1 MVINY
6 YNGDIMTSSLTLP
19 GSGFHLPRRKHS
31 LHDVLDWD
39 RPEPGPQ
46 SDNMQR
52 IVDTVKKPGIIYQH
66 FSLRVA
72 LIPILYVIKDS
83 VVPSLQLPASFSF
96 RFFQSNHTYF
106 ISFQLLHFLFAILNA
121 ALGACHQGYVIV

>member
-39 RPEPGPQ
+39 RSELGPQ
-46 SDNMQR
+46 SDNLQR
-52 IVDTVKKPGIIYQH
+52 MDIVKRTSKIISRYIIKHYYQN
-66 FSLRVA
+66 F
-72 LIPILYVIKDS
+72 
-83 VVPSLQLPASFSF
+83 
-96 RFFQSNHTYF
+96 
-106 ISFQLLHFLFAILNA
+106 
-121 ALGACHQGYVIV
+121 

>member
-46 SDNMQR
+46 SDNLQR
-52 IVDTVKKPGIIYQH
+52 IVDIVKRPGDLQTYTYIHVKNHGQYYIIIQ
-66 FSLRVA
+66 A
-72 LIPILYVIKDS
+72 LH
-83 VVPSLQLPASFSF
+83 LQ
-96 RFFQSNHTYF
+96 
-106 ISFQLLHFLFAILNA
+106 
-121 ALGACHQGYVIV
+121 

>member
-6 YNGDIMTSSLTLP
+6 YNCDIMTSSLTLP

-46 SDNMQR
+46 SDNLQR
-52 IVDTVKKPGIIYQH
+52 IVDIVKRSGITILRYIRAVRQVTIDIRVFSYHPGCIIM
-66 FSLRVA
+66 
-72 LIPILYVIKDS
+72 
-83 VVPSLQLPASFSF
+83 
-96 RFFQSNHTYF
+96 
-106 ISFQLLHFLFAILNA
+106 
-121 ALGACHQGYVIV
+121 

>member
-39 RPEPGPQ
+39 RSESGSQ
-46 SDNMQR
+46 SDNLQR
-52 IVDTVKKPGIIYQH
+52 IVDIVKRTGK
-66 FSLRVA
+66 
-72 LIPILYVIKDS
+72 
-83 VVPSLQLPASFSF
+83 
-96 RFFQSNHTYF
+96 T
-106 ISFQLLHFLFAILNA
+106 ISR
-121 ALGACHQGYVIV
+121 YIVKYYYL

>member
-19 GSGFHLPRRKHS
+19 GSGFPFPRRKHS

-46 SDNMQR
+46 TDNLQR
-52 IVDTVKKPGIIYQH
+52 IDVKKSGKTRSH
-66 FSLRVA
+66 LRVYIVQC
-72 LIPILYVIKDS
+72 LCVI
-83 VVPSLQLPASFSF
+83 F
-96 RFFQSNHTYF
+96 
-106 ISFQLLHFLFAILNA
+106 
-121 ALGACHQGYVIV
+121 

>member
-39 RPEPGPQ
+39 RMEPQ
-46 SDNMQR
+46 SDNLQK
-52 IVDTVKKPGIIYQH
+52 IVDIVKKTGKTISRYIVKHYYQ
-66 FSLRVA
+66 
-72 LIPILYVIKDS
+72 K
-83 VVPSLQLPASFSF
+83 
-96 RFFQSNHTYF
+96 YF
-106 ISFQLLHFLFAILNA
+106 
-121 ALGACHQGYVIV
+121 

>member
-39 RPEPGPQ
+39 RAEPQ
-46 SDNMQR
+46 SDNLQR
-52 IVDTVKKPGIIYQH
+52 IVDIVKRTGKTI
-66 FSLRVA
+66 SR
-72 LIPILYVIKDS
+72 YVVK
-83 VVPSLQLPASFSF
+83 
-96 RFFQSNHTYF
+96 HY
-106 ISFQLLHFLFAILNA
+106 
-121 ALGACHQGYVIV
+121 

>member
-39 RPEPGPQ
+39 RMESQ
-46 SDNMQR
+46 SDNLQR
-52 IVDTVKKPGIIYQH
+52 IVDIVKRTGKTISRYIAKFIIRSI
-66 FSLRVA
+66 F
-72 LIPILYVIKDS
+72 K
-83 VVPSLQLPASFSF
+83 F
-96 RFFQSNHTYF
+96 
-106 ISFQLLHFLFAILNA
+106 
-121 ALGACHQGYVIV
+121 

>member
-39 RPEPGPQ
+39 RPELGPQ
-46 SDNMQR
+46 SDNLQR
-52 IVDTVKKPGIIYQH
+52 MDIVKRTSKTISRYMVKHYYQN
-66 FSLRVA
+66 F
-72 LIPILYVIKDS
+72 
-83 VVPSLQLPASFSF
+83 
-96 RFFQSNHTYF
+96 
-106 ISFQLLHFLFAILNA
+106 
-121 ALGACHQGYVIV
+121 

>member
-46 SDNMQR
+46 SDNLQR
-52 IVDTVKKPGIIYQH
+52 IVDIVKRPGKTYIFFSIQNKTLQNYYVFMYIY
-66 FSLRVA
+66 
-72 LIPILYVIKDS
+72 IYMYVNVYI
-83 VVPSLQLPASFSF
+83 
-96 RFFQSNHTYF
+96 
-106 ISFQLLHFLFAILNA
+106 
-121 ALGACHQGYVIV
+121 

>member
-39 RPEPGPQ
+39 RPETEPQ
-46 SDNMQR
+46 SDNLQR
-52 IVDTVKKPGIIYQH
+52 IVDIVKRSGNAQN
-66 FSLRVA
+66 L
-72 LIPILYVIKDS
+72 
-83 VVPSLQLPASFSF
+83 
-96 RFFQSNHTYF
+96 FQSLEICYNKKYF
-106 ISFQLLHFLFAILNA
+106 FKFLIFWV
-121 ALGACHQGYVIV
+121 Q

>member
-39 RPEPGPQ
+39 RPEPESQ
-46 SDNMQR
+46 SDNLQR
-52 IVDTVKKPGIIYQH
+52 IVDIVKRSGNSQNILMFKIEIY
-66 FSLRVA
+66 
-72 LIPILYVIKDS
+72 YNK
-83 VVPSLQLPASFSF
+83 
-96 RFFQSNHTYF
+96 NYF
-106 ISFQLLHFLFAILNA
+106 
-121 ALGACHQGYVIV
+121 

>member
-39 RPEPGPQ
+39 RMEPQ
-46 SDNMQR
+46 SDNLQR
-52 IVDTVKKPGIIYQH
+52 IVDIVKRTGK
-66 FSLRVA
+66 
-72 LIPILYVIKDS
+72 
-83 VVPSLQLPASFSF
+83 
-96 RFFQSNHTYF
+96 T
-106 ISFQLLHFLFAILNA
+106 ISR
-121 ALGACHQGYVIV
+121 